1 MLYLLNQYSEIIN
14 EINFTKFSYVQ
25 DKYSGI
31 FLPIPF
37 DEYWLSKPKIM
48 LVGRE
53 TAGWNTNN
61 HKNTLKR
68 ISHFVENNNI
78 YTIIDEAINRYKQ
91 HLQSD
96 SRQKIITKSKSR
108 FKQFYFKLAREINID
123 PKSIFYANLFAWDY
137 NKQTPLNRP
146 DNEFQEIKNIS
157 IKLLATQINYLKPDF
172 IIFATGFS
180 RIDTIIKELC
190 NQYLG
195 GYETSAPVIHQKLW
209 EFRAANATCFRIAHP
224 RAMYGHQEY
233 RIEVIERIK
242 TKMEKEGDLKL

>member
-1 MLYLLNQYSEIIN
+1 MLNLISQYSEIIN
-14 EINFTKFSYVQ
+14 QIDFTKFSHTQ

-37 DEYWLSKPKIM
+37 EEYWLSKPRIM

-61 HKNTLKR
+61 NKNTLER
-68 ISHFVENNNI
+68 ISYFIENKNI
-78 YTIIDEAINRYKQ
+78 HELIDEAINRYKK
-91 HLQSD
+91 HLELD
-96 SRQKIITKSKSR
+96 NNKKIITKSKSR
-108 FKQFYFKLAREINID
+108 FKQFYFKLAQEINLD
-123 PKSIFYANLFAWDY
+123 PKSIFYTNIFAWDY
-137 NKQTPLNRP
+137 NKKTPLNRP
-146 DNEFQEIKNIS
+146 DNEFQEIKKIS

-190 NQYLG
+190 NQYFDS
-195 GYETSAPVIHQKLW
+195 YKTSAPVIHQKLW

-233 RIEVIERIK
+233 RIEVIRRIK
-242 TKMEKEGDLKL
+242 TKIERQVDQKL

>member
-1 MLYLLNQYSEIIN
+1 MLNLISQYSEIIN
-14 EINFTKFSYVQ
+14 QIDFTRFSHTQ

-37 DEYWLSKPKIM
+37 EEYWLSKPRIM

-61 HKNTLKR
+61 NKNTLER
-68 ISHFVENNNI
+68 ISYFIENKNI
-78 YTIIDEAINRYKQ
+78 HELIDEAINRYKKY
-91 HLQSD
+91 LELD
-96 SRQKIITKSKSR
+96 NNKKIITKSKSR
-108 FKQFYFKLAREINID
+108 FKQFYFKLAREMNLD
-123 PKSIFYANLFAWDY
+123 PKSIFYANIFAWDY
-137 NKQTPLNRP
+137 NKKTPLNRP
-146 DNEFQEIKNIS
+146 DNEFQEIKKIS

-190 NQYLG
+190 NQYFD
-195 GYETSAPVIHQKLW
+195 GYKTSAPVIHQKLW

-233 RIEVIERIK
+233 RIEVIRRIK
-242 TKMEKEGDLKL
+242 TKIERQVDQKS

>member
-1 MLYLLNQYSEIIN
+1 MLNLINQYSEIIGK
-14 EINFTKFSYVQ
+14 INFTKFSHTQ

-31 FLPIPF
+31 FLPVPF

-61 HKNTLKR
+61 NKKTLKR
-68 ISHFVENNNI
+68 ISHFVENKNI
-78 YTIIDEAINRYKQ
+78 NALIDEAVNRYQ
-91 HLQSD
+91 EHLQLD
-96 SRQKIITKSKSR
+96 SKQKIITKSKSR

-137 NKQTPLNRP
+137 NKKTPLDRP

-157 IKLLATQINYLKPDF
+157 INLLATQINYLKPDF
-172 IIFATGFS
+172 IIFATGVS
-180 RIDTIIKELC
+180 RIDAVIKELC

-209 EFRAANATCFRIAHP
+209 EFKAANTTCFRIAHP
-224 RAMYGHQEY
+224 RAINGHQEY
-233 RIEVIERIK
+233 RVEVIKRIK
-242 TKMEKEGDLKL
+242 TKIERQVDQKL

>member
-1 MLYLLNQYSEIIN
+1 MLNLIDQYSKIIN
-14 EINFTKFSYVQ
+14 EIDFTKFSYAE

-61 HKNTLKR
+61 NKNTLNR
-68 ISHFVENNNI
+68 ISHFVENKN
-78 YTIIDEAINRYKQ
+78 TPAIIDEAINRYKQ

-96 SRQKIITKSKSR
+96 TTKSKSR
-108 FKQFYFKLAREINID
+108 FKQFYFKLAREINIA
-123 PKSIFYANLFAWDY
+123 PKSVFYTNLFAWDY
-137 NKQTPLNRP
+137 NKKTPLNRP

-190 NQYLG
+190 NQYLS

-209 EFRAANATCFRIAHP
+209 EFSAANATCFRIAHP

-233 RIEVIERIK
+233 RIEVIRRIK
-242 TKMEKEGDLKL
+242 TKLGREAELKG

>member
-1 MLYLLNQYSEIIN
+1 MLYLINSYSEIIN
-14 EINFTKFSYVQ
+14 KIDFTKFSYVQ

-53 TAGWNTNN
+53 TAGWNTDNN
-61 HKNTLKR
+61 RNTLKR
-68 ISHFVENNNI
+68 ISLFIKNNNI
-78 YTIIDEAINRYKQ
+78 HTLIDEAINRYKQ

-96 SRQKIITKSKSR
+96 TAKSKSR
-108 FKQFYFKLAREINID
+108 FKQFYFKLAREINIA
-123 PKSIFYANLFAWDY
+123 PKSVFYANLFAWDY
-137 NKQTPLNRP
+137 NKKTPLNRP

-195 GYETSAPVIHQKLW
+195 GYETSVPVIPQRLW
-209 EFRAANATCFRIAHP
+209 EFKAANAICFRIAHP
-224 RAMYGHQEY
+224 RAMNGHQEY
-233 RIEVIERIK
+233 RIEVIKRIK
-242 TKMEKEGDLKL
+242 TKMERKVALNSNHL

>member
-137 NKQTPLNRP
+137 NKQTNT
-146 DNEFQEIKNIS
+146 FK
-157 IKLLATQINYLKPDF
+157 
-172 IIFATGFS
+172 
-180 RIDTIIKELC
+180 
-190 NQYLG
+190 
-195 GYETSAPVIHQKLW
+195 
-209 EFRAANATCFRIAHP
+209 
-224 RAMYGHQEY
+224 
-233 RIEVIERIK
+233 
-242 TKMEKEGDLKL
+242 